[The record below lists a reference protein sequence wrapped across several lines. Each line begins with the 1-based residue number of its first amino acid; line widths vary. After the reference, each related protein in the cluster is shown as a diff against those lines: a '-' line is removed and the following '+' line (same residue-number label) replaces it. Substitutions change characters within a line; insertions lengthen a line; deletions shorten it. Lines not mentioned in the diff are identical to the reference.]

1 MQMHW
6 GGGTPTYL
14 EPAKISE
21 ITSYIKEKFRFN
33 SEADV
38 SVEIDPRGLSL
49 EHLQALRL
57 NGFNRVSM
65 GVQDFNQDVLTAIN
79 RDQSESITR
88 QVINWSR
95 LLEISGIN
103 IDLIYGLPLQ

>member
-1 MQMHW
+1 MHW

-14 EPAKISE
+14 DPTEISE
-21 ITSYIKEKFRFN
+21 ITSYIKEKFRFS
-33 SEADV
+33 SEAEV
-38 SVEIDPRGLSL
+38 SAEIDPRGLVS
-49 EHLQALRL
+49 EHLQALQL
-57 NGFNRVSM
+57 NGFNRISM
-65 GVQDFNQDVLTAIN
+65 GVQDFNQGVLNAIN
-79 RDQSESITR
+79 RDQSESITQ